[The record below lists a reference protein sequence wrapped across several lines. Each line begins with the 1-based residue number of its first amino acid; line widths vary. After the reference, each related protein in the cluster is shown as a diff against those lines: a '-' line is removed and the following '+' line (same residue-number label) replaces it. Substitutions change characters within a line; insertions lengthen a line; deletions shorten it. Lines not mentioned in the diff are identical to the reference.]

1 MSNCSSKLGNFGK
14 AYAVLLFLSSQN
26 LVGQQLHRQMISS
39 QGASKVTETGHTVLQ
54 TVGQQSVT
62 STTVGTMIVQQ
73 GFQQYYW
80 KQRLAETTSSRVIV
94 TTYPNPVVGLVNFQ
108 FSDALSGTAVVS
120 VYDIQGRLVF
130 SKSEIAAGNLITL
143 DLQWL
148 VAAPYLVRITSSLFN
163 YYAKIIKE

>member
-1 MSNCSSKLGNFGK
+1 MSHCNLKLADFGT
-14 AYAVLLFLSSQN
+14 AFAVLLFLFGQN
-26 LVGQQLHRQMISS
+26 MFGQELHRQMISS
-39 QGASKVTETGHTVLQ
+39 QGALKVTETGHTVLQ

-62 STTVGTMIVQQ
+62 GTTVGAIIVQQ
-73 GFQQYYW
+73 GFQQSYW
-80 KQRLAETTSSRVIV
+80 KERIAETPSSRVIV

-108 FSDALSGTAVVS
+108 FSDALSGTVAVS

-130 SKSEIAAGNLITL
+130 SKSEIVVGNLITL

-148 VAAPYLVRITSSLFN
+148 VAAPYLVRITSSPFN